1 MAELNDADDIAE
13 SATDE
18 IRAGPHRWT
27 PETAREAAR
36 LSRESRT
43 TRRDKKPASDEDIE
57 RGLRDRAVSDPRA
70 AEILLRWLQ
79 RPRPVLETP
88 GVDLEAMS
96 EAQLER
102 LYAGLTR
109 LAALPATELQTLV
122 ASLLADD
129 GLASSLLSSHVNK
142 EDVNKEDG

>member
-109 LAALPATELQTLV
+109 LAALPATELQSLV
-122 ASLLADD
+122 ANLLADD
-129 GLASSLLSSHVNK
+129 GLASSSSSSR
-142 EDVNKEDG
+142 VNKEDG